1 MLSKQELIQIPKIEF
16 HRHLDGSIRFETLVD
31 LIQHNKIPMNYS
43 GEDLYRKAKVL
54 SPMKDLQTVLDS
66 FWISQKALCNYEAIR
81 RVSFEN
87 VEDAYYD
94 GIKLI
99 ELRFA
104 STFISQGKNLKYD
117 EIIEGVIDGISEGM
131 KKYPIQVGLIHI
143 LPRSLSEADNIE
155 AHKTILKY
163 QKSNHRDAD
172 RIVGFDL
179 ADSENENDQSYLDQ
193 ILEAKKANLGIT
205 IHSGENTNHTCVMN
219 SIKNLHAER
228 IGHGLKIWNHPEA
241 IKLVK
246 ERNVHLELCPTSNW
260 LTNSVT
266 SLKDHPFNALYQ
278 SGVSVSLN
286 SDDPHLMGIDL
297 INEYKV
303 IHDLFGWKLKDF
315 YEMNKKAIDHSFLN
329 LEIKDFIK
337 KNYFS
342 N

>member
-1 MLSKQELIQIPKIEF
+1 MLSKQEFIQIPKVEF

-31 LIQHNKIPMNYS
+31 LIQHNKIPMKYS
-43 GEDLYRKAKVL
+43 GEELYEKAKVL
-54 SPMKDLQTVLDS
+54 TPMKDLQTVLDS
-66 FWISQKALCNYEAIR
+66 FWISQKALCNYEAIK

-87 VEDAYYD
+87 VEDAFYD

-104 STFISQGKNLKYD
+104 STFIAQGKNLKND

-143 LPRSLSEADNIE
+143 LPRSLPTNENIE

-163 QKSNHRDAD
+163 QKSHHKDAD

-193 ILEAKKANLGIT
+193 ILEAKNSHLGIT
-205 IHSGENTNHTCVMN
+205 IHSGENTNHSCVMN
-219 SIKNLHAER
+219 SIKNLHAQR
-228 IGHGLKIWNHPEA
+228 IGHGLKIWKHEEA
-241 IKLVK
+241 IQLVK
-246 ERNVHLELCPTSNW
+246 ERNIHLELCPTSNW
-260 LTNSVT
+260 LTNSVK
-266 SLKDHPFNALYQ
+266 SLKDHPFHALYKA
-278 SGVSVSLN
+278 GVSVSLN

-303 IHDLFGWKLKDF
+303 IHDLFGWGMGDF
-315 YEMNKKAIDHSFLN
+315 YEMNKKALDHSFLN
-329 LEIKDFIK
+329 AELKDYIR
-337 KNYFS
+337 KNHFL

>member
-1 MLSKQELIQIPKIEF
+1 MLSKQEFIQIPKIEF

-31 LIQHNKIPMNYS
+31 LIQHNKIPMNFS
-43 GEDLYRKAKVL
+43 GEDLFKKAKVL

-87 VEDAYYD
+87 VEDAFYD

-104 STFISQGKNLKYD
+104 TTFIAQGKNLKYD
-117 EIIEGVIDGISEGM
+117 EIIEGVIDGISDGM

-143 LPRSLSEADNIE
+143 LPRSLSEKDNIE

-193 ILEAKKANLGIT
+193 IIEAKKSNLGIT

-228 IGHGLKIWNHPEA
+228 IGHGLKIWNHQDA

-266 SLKDHPFNALYQ
+266 SLKDHPFNSLYK

-303 IHDLFGWKLKDF
+303 IHDLFHWDLRDF
-315 YEMNKKAIDHSFLN
+315 YEMNKKALDHSFLN
-329 LEIKDFIK
+329 QEIKEFIK